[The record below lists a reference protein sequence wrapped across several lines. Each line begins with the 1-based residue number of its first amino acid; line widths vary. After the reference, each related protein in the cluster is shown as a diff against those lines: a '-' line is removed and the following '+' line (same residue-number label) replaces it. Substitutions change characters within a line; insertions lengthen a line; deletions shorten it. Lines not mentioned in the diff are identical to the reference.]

1 MCGRV
6 GRVWVGGLGLL
17 LTLGVEKV
25 VMPDTGNRLVLDRQY
40 KYNIVCNS
48 LSIIYIQSI
57 AVSQ

>member
-25 VMPDTGNRLVLDRQY
+25 VMPDTGNRLVLDGQY
-40 KYNIVCNS
+40 KYNIVM
-48 LSIIYIQSI
+48 
-57 AVSQ
+57 